1 MTIKTVVSVSQGI
14 YNTENSTDQLEIR
27 VSKHYFPFMK
37 GKTLYSRRKLPFL
50 GHRFGPFVAHALYE
64 KTGF

>member
-27 VSKHYFPFMK
+27 VSKK
-37 GKTLYSRRKLPFL
+37 EKTLYSRRKSPFL
-50 GHRFGPFVAHALYE
+50 GHSFEPFVAHALYE